1 MNTENKVFNKLFSE
15 EKLELASQKYEFAFP
30 DIKGESKKVDD
41 LFSKSAQL
49 RSQVLKDATSKL
61 NASIKSMVDIRASLA
76 RNLADFKA
84 QYKELTGQSADSTQQ
99 VKDFNSAIQRADSQI
114 NEISQ
119 SVAQI
124 SKFI

>member
-1 MNTENKVFNKLFSE
+1 MNTNKKVFDKLFSS
-15 EKLELASQKYEFAFP
+15 EKIELESQRYEFAFP
-30 DIKGESKKVDD
+30 DIKGESKKIDD

-61 NASIKSMVDIRASLA
+61 NVSIKSMVDIRASLA
-76 RNLADFKA
+76 KNLADFKG

>member
-1 MNTENKVFNKLFSE
+1 MNTDKKVFNKLFTSD
-15 EKLELASQKYEFAFP
+15 KVELASQKYEFAFP
-30 DIKGESKKVDD
+30 DIKGESKKIDD

-49 RSQVLKDATSKL
+49 RSQVLKDAVAKL
-61 NASIKSMVDIRASLA
+61 NASVKLMVDIRASLSG
-76 RNLADFKA
+76 NLSDFKS